1 MPIASVAAADHQ
13 QRSCARPCTVETFD
27 TVLVPP
33 HEDVSPAQNIDPRAG
48 QRESS
53 SEEHDALD
61 SELFGAGVVVLSR
74 RFAAAR
80 ITTWPDG
87 SSTVLRTVAEQREA
101 AAVLSEAPWVV
112 PVTANGYLLPSV

>member
-1 MPIASVAAADHQ
+1 M
-13 QRSCARPCTVETFD
+13 D
-27 TVLVPP
+27 TVDVFLDPL
-33 HEDVSPAQNIDPRAG
+33 HEHASPAQTTDLHGG
-48 QRESS
+48 QREPTSP
-53 SEEHDALD
+53 EHDALD
-61 SELFGAGVVVLSR
+61 SELLGAGVVVLSR

-112 PVTANGYLLPSV
+112 PVTADGYLLPSV